1 MFAGFLSSWALS
13 LLLRRGR
20 SVLMPPPWMLVT
32 FVAFITVMGFDGVNA
47 TLFDLN
53 TAGVPVPYLYAPRLD
68 ARLATGL
75 LTGIAMAGI
84 ILPFVNFAIW
94 REKKAEPIFGDLL
107 DLATLLIW
115 NVIIYLAV
123 VSGSGLLLI
132 PVSLLGVLGVIAL
145 VGALNIVLLLSL
157 LRRPASA
164 RHWWE
169 TLNPIAAAV
178 LLSGLELG
186 ALSLLRYALFGTAV
200 LP

>member
-20 SVLMPPPWMLVT
+20 SVLMLPPWMLVT

-107 DLATLLIW
+107 DLATLLVW

-164 RHWWE
+164 RLWWE